1 MRNGPSGDWVKG
13 NGKVSSLSSSIK
25 KDFCEDNSHSFLAK
39 FFSFSLIRRMS
50 KCFQDNDALQADYF
64 FFPTPILRK
73 RSIASLGAKSSAM
86 SFSAA

>member
-1 MRNGPSGDWVKG
+1 
-13 NGKVSSLSSSIK
+13 
-25 KDFCEDNSHSFLAK
+25 
-39 FFSFSLIRRMS
+39 MS

-86 SFSAA
+86 SFSACVTSASGVALASVPLVALTKNHESHACFSLSFLNCSSTR